1 MVNPTMGVHEF
12 TPDELVKLIKQ
23 YDCFMISQGGKSFLQ
38 IRVPSRWVKLE
49 MGVDG
54 VSYIT
59 CRNKRKRDGHL
70 FEIYGNK
77 FVFDVDHNS
86 GRLSGHIKTD
96 LDEADYY
103 VVMWGSTD
111 VPTDDDE

>member
-1 MVNPTMGVHEF
+1 MANLTIGAHEF
-12 TPDELVKLIKQ
+12 KPSELVKLIKQ

-38 IRVPSRWVKLE
+38 IRVVKLE
-49 MGVDG
+49 MGTDG

-86 GRLSGHIKTD
+86 GRLSGHLKTD